1 MKNLRKKYLDFS
13 IWLYF
18 KLKEDRGIGTI
29 ELVLIL
35 VALIVLVILF
45 KDKLKVILSN
55 FAGKIE
61 DQASK
66 VFE

>member
-1 MKNLRKKYLDFS
+1 MKQLRKNYNDFS

-18 KLKEDRGIGTI
+18 KLREEEGIGSI

-35 VALIVLVILF
+35 VALIALVIIF
-45 KDKLKVILSN
+45 KEQLTGILNN

-61 DQASK
+61 GQAEEL
-66 VFE
+66 FN